1 MLAPQKGSMNNNYY
15 PFMTHYR
22 LQVLHSFDEYYYK
35 RTSKCKSSATIWRT
49 KDGRA
54 NSLVY
59 SEFHVCKHAFHQGP
73 VVQLPIKLIQ
83 DKWKF
88 LLLFIYHLRRIFLK
102 IKV

>member
-1 MLAPQKGSMNNNYY
+1 M
-15 PFMTHYR
+15 
-22 LQVLHSFDEYYYK
+22 QVQLFGGHK
-35 RTSKCKSSATIWRT
+35 M
-49 KDGRA
+49 GGQ

-73 VVQLPIKLIQ
+73 VVQHQIKLIL
-83 DKWKF
+83 DKWKS